1 MPVPVPARRGA
12 LTEPDNEVG
21 VRESVR
27 VRVRGTGLAHADV
40 NGRGEPRLRALAG
53 AVFSLGLFSLRERGK
68 DTCTGTCLEMIY
80 VGHYHHRLVDNR
92 ATRSTC
98 DG

>member
-1 MPVPVPARRGA
+1 VPVPVPARRGA

-27 VRVRGTGLAHADV
+27 VRMRGTGLAHADV

-53 AVFSLGLFSLRERGK
+53 AVFSLELFSLRERGK
-68 DTCTGTCLEMIY
+68 DTCTGTCLES
-80 VGHYHHRLVDNR
+80 HLRR
-92 ATRSTC
+92 ALSSSLGRQQSYEEYL
-98 DG
+98 